1 MLSGDLIRA
10 LVSGEGEAYTSL
22 SVSASSTFLLHKPSF
37 LSVLVI
43 LIHSSHLNNSAFILH
58 RVSLFQPCVS
68 THVVLRGNVR
78 DGTRHRYSGS
88 DRRQLRPHIRCV
100 QHLHSSQSRYAPVPI
115 LSYPCLAALL
125 CTTLLCTV
133 QDCIA
138 QFLTGVRCSV
148 FLAVMRVRE
157 SNFHLLTSVRIFDI
171 NASNLTLTNDIVT
184 VHSISRIH
192 LHLSE
197 ERYTAIAE
205 HCKAGRHS
213 STPFHIRIRGP

>member
-22 SVSASSTFLLHKPSF
+22 SVSASPTLLLHKPSF

-58 RVSLFQPCVS
+58 RVSLFQPCVF

-115 LSYPCLAALL
+115 LSLPCRTIMHYIVVYCTGLYRSVLNWSAL
-125 CTTLLCTV
+125 
-133 QDCIA
+133 
-138 QFLTGVRCSV
+138 F
-148 FLAVMRVRE
+148 RV
-157 SNFHLLTSVRIFDI
+157 S
-171 NASNLTLTNDIVT
+171 
-184 VHSISRIH
+184 
-192 LHLSE
+192 
-197 ERYTAIAE
+197 
-205 HCKAGRHS
+205 GRHESERVEFS
-213 STPFHIRIRGP
+213 SPHISSHLRHQCFKLDPNK